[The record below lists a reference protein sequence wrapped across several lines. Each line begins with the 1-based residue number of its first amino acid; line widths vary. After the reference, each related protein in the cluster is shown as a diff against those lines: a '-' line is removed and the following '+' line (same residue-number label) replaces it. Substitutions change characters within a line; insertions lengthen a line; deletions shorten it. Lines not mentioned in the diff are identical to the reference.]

1 MGNRKPE
8 RDGAR
13 WGSANFQ
20 QKIMRD
26 RFPHRPPSLFEAS
39 YGGEDPQVDRE
50 GEMDNMHY
58 VYILK
63 CSNGFYHGCT
73 NNLKDRIKRHT
84 SGQITRIGSIA
95 WHHLV
100 EYHQEY
106 VIHK

>member
-1 MGNRKPE
+1 
-8 RDGAR
+8 
-13 WGSANFQ
+13 
-20 QKIMRD
+20 
-26 RFPHRPPSLFEAS
+26 
-39 YGGEDPQVDRE
+39 
-50 GEMDNMHY
+50 MHY